1 MKRGMEQQRG
11 TVTKTIIAMAVT
23 LALLVG
29 CGSAAP
35 AASTSS
41 ASDAAASAS
50 SASGNEASTS
60 SASENPDA
68 TEAATA
74 ETADATENPD
84 AQPAPDFVLTDQY
97 GNTQSLAQYRGKVV
111 FLNFWATWCPPCRA
125 EMPDIQKLY
134 EEYSAQ
140 GDAAEVV
147 ILGVAGPGNVDDQD
161 LDGVKAFLEENGYTY
176 PVAMDMT
183 GELFNTYYITAYPT
197 TFMIDKNGSVF
208 GYVQGSLTEDVM
220 RDIIEQTLSGQ
231 MRNN

>member
-1 MKRGMEQQRG
+1 MKRGIKQQRG
-11 TVTKTIIAMAVT
+11 TAVKTVIAMGVM
-23 LALLVG
+23 LALLAG
-29 CGSAAP
+29 CGGAAP
-35 AASTSS
+35 
-41 ASDAAASAS
+41 
-50 SASGNEASTS
+50 EASTS
-60 SASENPDA
+60 SATDVAASTSAAAGN
-68 TEAATA
+68 EASTGSA
-74 ETADATENPD
+74 ADAAENPD

-97 GNTQSLAQYRGKVV
+97 GNTQSLAQYRGKAV

-208 GYVQGSLTEDVM
+208 GYVQGSLSEDVM
-220 RDIIEQTLSGQ
+220 RDIIEQTLAGQ
-231 MRNN
+231 MREN